1 MKTKPTPNRQRASM
15 KHTKHM
21 LRLSL
26 GLTPLALCMATW
38 AQTAPSAA
46 SVLDN
51 IKAPI
56 VLVPPSADLSIQNN
70 TPQKKLAAPSAGA
83 GPKVKISGFSISG
96 LTTTVKADIGALL
109 AKFLGP
115 ERTFDDIEAAAEALR
130 TAIRQEGLF
139 LAQVD
144 IPPQK
149 LQDGMVEL
157 RVLEGRLDSVELAP
171 LPEGLLVG
179 KEQIDAIL
187 AKLQP
192 GDLLTVGS
200 IERVLFLLSDLRGI
214 NVSSVIAAGS
224 KPGTAKLGV
233 TITPGQRFEK
243 SADFDNFGSA
253 FTGNYRLSG
262 AFSVNS
268 PFGRGDLL
276 KLSTNLTT
284 TGGVAFVR
292 AAYQSPVGGSGLKL
306 GTALS
311 ALKYK
316 LGTDAFAPLDASG
329 NATVLSAF
337 ALYPV
342 IRNRNLNTFLQ
353 ANVDNRKFQDLQKA
367 LAVDN
372 KKHSNVLTLGLV
384 GDSRDQFAKGGIN
397 NFSLALTAGTIGID
411 TAVQLAADQA
421 ATGRK
426 TNGSFSKVSYGLGR
440 QQLLW
445 SAADNAQDRLVV
457 YASWQ
462 GQRATK
468 NLDNSEKLSLGGATG
483 VRGYAGGE
491 ATGDS
496 GDLVSWELRKNI
508 VNDKIKGDFVVS
520 LFGDYGRS
528 KINHTPLA
536 TDLIN
541 SVTLVSHGLGLA
553 WSMPDN
559 FLVKASLAWRG
570 SYAPVSDPDGRK
582 TRLYFS
588 LNKTL

>member
-1 MKTKPTPNRQRASM
+1 MKRQLLSPPIRTQRAGHS
-15 KHTKHM
+15 
-21 LRLSL
+21 LRIA
-26 GLTPLALCMATW
+26 LALSPVALCITAM
-38 AQTAPSAA
+38 AQTAPDAGR
-46 SVLDN
+46 VLDGL
-51 IKAPI
+51 KAPI
-56 VLVPPSADLSIQNN
+56 IMVPPHADLNIQNN
-70 TPQKKLAAPSAGA
+70 TPVKKLAGPATGV
-83 GPKVKISGFSISG
+83 GPKIKISGFSISG
-96 LTTTVKADIGALL
+96 VTVPIKADIASLL
-109 AKFLGP
+109 AKYLGP

-149 LQDGMVEL
+149 SVDGMVEL
-157 RVLEGRLDSVELAP
+157 RVLEGRLDVVELTP
-171 LPEGLLVG
+171 LPEGVLVN
-179 KEQIDAIL
+179 KEQIDVIL

-214 NVSSVIAAGS
+214 NVGSVIAPGA
-224 KPGTAKLGV
+224 KPGTAKLIV
-233 TITPGQRFEK
+233 TVTPGQRFEK
-243 SADFDNFGSA
+243 NVDFDNFGSVY
-253 FTGNYRLSG
+253 TGEHRLSG
-262 AFSVNS
+262 SFSVNS

-276 KLSTNLTT
+276 KLSTNLST

-306 GTALS
+306 GAAVS

-342 IRNRNLNTFLQ
+342 IRNRNFNTFFQ
-353 ANVDNRKFQDLQKA
+353 ANIDSRKFQDLQKA
-367 LAVDN
+367 LTVDN
-372 KKHSNVLTLGLV
+372 KKHSDVLTLGLV

-397 NFSLALTAGTIGID
+397 NFSVGLTAGSIGID
-411 TAVQLAADQA
+411 TPVQLAADQA

-426 TNGSFSKVSYGLGR
+426 TNGSFSKISYGLGR

-445 SAADNAQDRLVV
+445 SAADNAQDRMVV
-457 YASWQ
+457 YVSWQ
-462 GQRATK
+462 GQRAAK

-496 GDLVSWELRKNI
+496 GDLLSWELRKNI
-508 VNDKIKGDFVVS
+508 VSDKIKGDFVVS

-528 KINHTPLA
+528 KINHSPLA

-541 SVTLVSHGLGLA
+541 TVSLVSHGVGLA
-553 WSMPDN
+553 WSIPDN
-559 FLVKASLAWRG
+559 FLIKASLAWRG
-570 SYAPVSDPDGRK
+570 SYAPVSDPDGRRS
-582 TRLYFS
+582 RLYFS